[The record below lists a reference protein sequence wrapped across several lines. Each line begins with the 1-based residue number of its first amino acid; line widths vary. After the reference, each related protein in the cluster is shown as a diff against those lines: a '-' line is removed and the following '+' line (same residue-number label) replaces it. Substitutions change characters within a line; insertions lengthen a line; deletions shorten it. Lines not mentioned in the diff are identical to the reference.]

1 MSISPVFRPWC
12 WALFWLSLFMGIGG
26 CIYFGQ
32 EYWRREVVRIYAS
45 GELKNSEGSSPA
57 ALLIG
62 DSLVR
67 MSFPRDIDAPLLVGA
82 DMSWGKIW
90 IPGGSYIDF
99 AGLASVYPK
108 GTGLVLVNQDILLKE
123 DFWNRRRA
131 FRGFWNLLVRTVK
144 TGSIEEAIRRQ
155 QQTTKPTC
163 EREARFTEKV
173 INNHIRRYTSSPVLS
188 DEAIEFLRLLDANSK
203 QLVVIRLPRS
213 SSLEERLSAAFT
225 SFQPKLLDVLD
236 KEGIQHVELGPAMPD
251 EFYCDGS
258 HPNELGKAVRTEQLV
273 KLVREK
279 LLSTR

>member
-67 MSFPRDIDAPLLVGA
+67 MSFPRDIDVPLLLGGEQP
-82 DMSWGKIW
+82 WGKIW
-90 IPGGSYIDF
+90 VPGGSYMDF
-99 AGLASVYPK
+99 SSLALAFPK
-108 GTGLVLVNQDILLKE
+108 GMGLVLVNQDILLKD
-123 DFWNRRRA
+123 DFWITRRA
-131 FRGFWNLLVRTVK
+131 FRRFWNLFVRAVK
-144 TGSIEEAIRRQ
+144 RGSIEEAFWRQ
-155 QQTTKPTC
+155 QQRIKHTC
-163 EREARFTEKV
+163 EREARFTDKV
-173 INNHIRRYTSSPVLS
+173 INNLIQRYTSSPVLS